1 MVVADQDP
9 RETLRVAL
17 REFDTL
23 HLQKLRTTAYDRWT
37 WDSGSEMDR
46 MWFEVADEILKDER
60 GVMFDMSGNS
70 TFDTGITLGA
80 GNTAR
85 ELRITAEKIAF
96 ENPNSMGVSNELFE
110 FQNGQVAFA
119 FDLKAALVKA
129 LGDELAF
136 GSLTTSQ
143 GQSLRTAIELIA
155 SGGISNAEW
164 AIRPMFE
171 RFMEEYEEAKRKKEQ
186 EG

>member
-17 REFDTL
+17 REFDTP
-23 HLQKLRTTAYDRWT
+23 HLQRLRTAAYDRWT
-37 WDSGSEMDR
+37 WDSGSQIDR
-46 MWFEVADEILKDER
+46 DWFEVADEILREER
-60 GVMFDMSGNS
+60 GVVFDMSGSNPFGS
-70 TFDTGITLGA
+70 GIVIGA
-80 GNTAR
+80 GNMPTHLKIA
-85 ELRITAEKIAF
+85 AEKVVM
-96 ENPNSMGVSNELFE
+96 ENPNSMGMDHEIFE
-110 FQNGQVAFA
+110 FSGGQLDMGFA
-119 FDLKAALVKA
+119 LKALLVKV

-143 GQSLRTAIELIA
+143 GVNLRSAIEMIA
-155 SGGISNAEW
+155 AGSVSNAEW

-171 RFMEEYEEAKRKKEQ
+171 QFMEEYEEAKRKKES